1 MEPAAQ
7 ERAHAIFDPIVDS
20 LLERDG
26 VDLGPMFGVTG
37 VRVRGKVFACIGYDA
52 DLMLKLPRDR
62 VDELE
67 SEAVATRI
75 VMRGRPLKEWAFVDA
90 AHAALWE
97 QLAVEAHA
105 VVDEITPRDAA
116 PA

>member
-52 DLMLKLPRDR
+52 DLMLKLPRGR

-67 SEAVATRI
+67 SEGIATRV
-75 VMRGRPLKEWAFVDA
+75 VMRGRPMKEWAFVDA
-90 AHAALWE
+90 AHAGVWAE
-97 QLAVEAHA
+97 LATEAF
-105 VVDEITPRDAA
+105 VFVDEITPRA
-116 PA
+116 